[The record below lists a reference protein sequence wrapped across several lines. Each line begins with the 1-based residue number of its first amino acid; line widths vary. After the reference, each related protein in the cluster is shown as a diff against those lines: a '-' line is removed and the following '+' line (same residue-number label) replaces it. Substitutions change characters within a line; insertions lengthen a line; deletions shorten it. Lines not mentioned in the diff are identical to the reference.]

1 MSIEKLR
8 KELHECIEKYGTSDT
23 RTIAKSQELDREVE
37 IEQLKR
43 ETVYFMKRAIRAER
57 LLKEVEPFCP
67 VLKRNEIRDLLA
79 ES

>member
-23 RTIAKSQELDREVE
+23 RTIAKSQELDREME
-37 IEQLKR
+37 IEQLRR

-57 LLKEVEPFCP
+57 LLKEVVGYCP
-67 VLKRNEIRDLLA
+67 VLHRNEIREFL

>member
-23 RTIAKSQELDREVE
+23 RTIAKSQELDREME
-37 IEQLKR
+37 IEQLRR

-57 LLKEVEPFCP
+57 LLKEVDGYCP
-67 VLKRNEIRDLLA
+67 VLHRNEIREFL